1 VESLVNQ
8 NMTSN
13 FIEIKDHILNFYKHL
28 YSEQYLWR
36 PKLDSFSFR
45 SIDVEERNWME
56 REFEQSEVLEVMR
69 NFNGDKAQGLD
80 RFSMAFF

>member
-36 PKLDSFSFR
+36 PKLDGFSFR
-45 SIDVEERNWME
+45 SIDVEEEIGWKENLR
-56 REFEQSEVLEVMR
+56 SEDLIG
-69 NFNGDKAQGLD
+69 FLWL
-80 RFSMAFF
+80 FSRSVEKC

>member
-1 VESLVNQ
+1 VESLVNW

-13 FIEIKDHILNFYKHL
+13 FVEIKDYILNFYKHL

-36 PKLDSFSFR
+36 PMVDGFSFR

-69 NFNGDKAQGLD
+69 NFNGNKARGPD